1 MTMTKLRNVL
11 LIAFFA
17 LSSLCT
23 PAFAQ
28 RIVSDRFPNDA
39 RFDQL
44 VTVDIPSSG
53 MDLSQYLRELAS
65 LVKLQ
70 ATTEGIAAKTVSYN
84 FKAIPFRQVWSM
96 VVSLNNLDYELL
108 PNDVVVVGPPE
119 VVQKFR
125 PPAPLQTAPV
135 TPNTPQAVL
144 VVKTYEIKSNAE
156 NIAKAL
162 SAQFADVK
170 IVPVAGTNRLVITA
184 TQTQHTDIAALLAQ
198 IDIAAAQVVA
208 ADSSRIVQE
217 LYTVSYGKA
226 SRLAEI
232 LKQLVA
238 GPTTTT
244 TAAGAVTTVGTAV
257 PNATAVQAVNISI
270 VADDTSNTLIIRG
283 PEASVAGLVALLPRL
298 DKPQQLVNIGIRI
311 QENSDSATRSLGV
324 NWSNIGLGNF
334 SGSIL
339 GGALNFVVDAT
350 NSLAGLNVTAALDAL
365 ETQGLSRRINDSS
378 LTVLNNGTG
387 SIRSGGRIEISIAS
401 TGQGGA
407 PINKTLTFGVK
418 IDASPT
424 IAADGSITL
433 DLSAEVSSV
442 LNSTN
447 PNPNRIDFVD
457 STAKSVVRLKSGQTL
472 LLGSLLATTQD
483 STTSGVPI
491 LSAIPLI
498 GDLFKTTKTSDEQKQ
513 LLVVVTADIIK

>member
-1 MTMTKLRNVL
+1 MNMTKLRNVL
-11 LIAFFA
+11 LVAFFA
-17 LSSLCT
+17 LSSLCA
-23 PAFAQ
+23 PALGQ
-28 RIVSDRFPNDA
+28 RITNDRFPNDA

-44 VTVDIPSSG
+44 VTVDIPSTG

-70 ATTEGIAAKTVSYN
+70 ATTEGIAGKNVAYN

-125 PPAPLQTAPV
+125 PPAPVQTV
-135 TPNTPQAVL
+135 TPTTTTPAAVL

-162 SAQFADVK
+162 STQFADVK
-170 IVPVAGTNRLVITA
+170 IVPVTGTNKLVITA
-184 TQTQHTDIAALLAQ
+184 TQNQHTDIAALLVQ
-198 IDIAAAQVVA
+198 IDIANAVPVVT
-208 ADSSRIVQE
+208 DSSRVVQE
-217 LYTVSYGKA
+217 LYEVSFGKA
-226 SRLAEI
+226 SRLADI
-232 LKQLVA
+232 LRQLVA
-238 GPTTTT
+238 GPTTTGNT
-244 TAAGAVTTVGTAV
+244 TAGIAA
-257 PNATAVQAVNISI
+257 PNATAIQAVPNISI

-283 PEASVAGLVALLPRL
+283 PEASIAGLIALVKRL

-311 QENSDSATRSLGV
+311 QENNDSATRSLGV
-324 NWSNIGLGNF
+324 DWKSIGLGNF
-334 SGSIL
+334 SGSII
-339 GGALNFVVDAT
+339 GGALNFVADAT
-350 NSLAGLNVTAALDAL
+350 NSLAGLNVTAALNAL
-365 ETQGLSRRINDSS
+365 ETQGLSRRINDTT

-387 SIRSGGRIEISIAS
+387 SVRSGGRIELSIP
-401 TGQGGA
+401 GA
-407 PINKTLTFGVK
+407 TTNINKTLTFGVK

-433 DLSAEVSSV
+433 DLNAEVSSV
-442 LNSTN
+442 QNAAN

-457 STAKSVVRLKSGQTL
+457 NTAKSIVRLKSGQTL
-472 LLGSLLATTQD
+472 LMASLLATTQD
-483 STTSGVPI
+483 NTTSGVPI

-498 GDLFKTTKTSDEQKQ
+498 GDLFKTTKTQDDQKQ
-513 LLVVVTADIIK
+513 LLVVITADIIK

>member
-1 MTMTKLRNVL
+1 MNMTKLRNVL
-11 LIAFFA
+11 LVAFFA
-17 LSSLCT
+17 LSSLCA
-23 PAFAQ
+23 PALGQ
-28 RIVSDRFPNDA
+28 RITNDRFPNDA

-53 MDLSQYLRELAS
+53 MELSLYLRELAS

-70 ATTEGIAAKTVSYN
+70 ATTEGIAAKNVSYN

-125 PPAPLQTAPV
+125 PPAPVQTV
-135 TPNTPQAVL
+135 TPTNTTPAAVL

-162 SAQFADVK
+162 SAQFTDVK
-170 IVPVAGTNRLVITA
+170 IVPVVGTNKLVITA
-184 TQTQHTDIAALLAQ
+184 TQNQHTDIAALLVQ
-198 IDIAAAQVVA
+198 IDIANAAPVVT
-208 ADSSRIVQE
+208 DSSRIVQE
-217 LYTVSYGKA
+217 LYAVSFGKA
-226 SRLAEI
+226 SRLADI

-238 GPTTTT
+238 GPTTTGNT
-244 TAAGAVTTVGTAV
+244 TTGTAA
-257 PNATAVQAVNISI
+257 PNAVAVQAVPNISI

-283 PEASVAGLVALLPRL
+283 PEASIAGLIALVQKL

-311 QENSDSATRSLGV
+311 QENNDSATRSLGV
-324 NWSNIGLGNF
+324 DWKSIGLGNF
-334 SGSIL
+334 SGSII
-339 GGALNFVVDAT
+339 GGALNFVADAT
-350 NSLAGLNVTAALDAL
+350 NSLAGLNVTAALNAL
-365 ETQGLSRRINDSS
+365 ETQGLSRRINDTT

-387 SIRSGGRIEISIAS
+387 SVRSGGRIELSIPGTA
-401 TGQGGA
+401 TN
-407 PINKTLTFGVK
+407 INKTLTFGVK

-433 DLSAEVSSV
+433 DLNTEVSSV
-442 LNSTN
+442 QNAAN

-457 STAKSVVRLKSGQTL
+457 NTAKSIVRLKSGQTL
-472 LLGSLLATTQD
+472 LLASLLATTQD
-483 STTSGVPI
+483 TTTSGVPI

-498 GDLFKTTKTSDEQKQ
+498 GDLFKTTKTSDDQKQ
-513 LLVVVTADIIK
+513 LLVVITADIIK

>member
-125 PPAPLQTAPV
+125 PPAPVQTAPV

-170 IVPVAGTNRLVITA
+170 IVPVTGSNRLVITA

-198 IDIAAAQVVA
+198 IDVAAAQLPT
-208 ADSSRIVQE
+208 DTSRVIQE
-217 LYTVSYGKA
+217 IYAVSFGKA

-232 LKQLVA
+232 LRQLVA
-238 GPTTTT
+238 GPSTAGDTTQGV
-244 TAAGAVTTVGTAV
+244 AA
-257 PNATAVQAVNISI
+257 PNAAAVQATPNISI
-270 VADDTSNTLIIRG
+270 VSDDGSNTLIIRG
-283 PEASVAGLVALLPRL
+283 PEASVAGLIALLPRL

-324 NWSNIGLGNF
+324 DWTSIGLGNF

-339 GGALNFVVDAT
+339 GGVLNFVGNAT
-350 NSLAGLNVTAALDAL
+350 SSLAGLNVTAALNAL

-418 IDASPT
+418 IDVSPT
-424 IAADGSITL
+424 VAADGSITL

-442 LNSTN
+442 QNSTN

-491 LSAIPLI
+491 LSAIPIL